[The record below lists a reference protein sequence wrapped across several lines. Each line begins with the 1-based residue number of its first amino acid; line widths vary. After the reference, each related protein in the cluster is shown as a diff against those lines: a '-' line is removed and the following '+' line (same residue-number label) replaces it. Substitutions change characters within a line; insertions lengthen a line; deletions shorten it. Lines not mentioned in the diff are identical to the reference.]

1 MSDEAVGVTRW
12 GVVAAVLAP
21 ALAVVGGL
29 GAAMAQ
35 GALAVSFVAQSG
47 SVDLVTAG
55 LTGDQFGVAVVSA
68 PVGADRKPVPAAR
81 IGVGSGRIDG
91 LCIAHRLDLLGRP
104 FTLLITGGDTDRA
117 THEIAV
123 DRLVLDVTDV
133 RADIAAGGEVQVNKN
148 AADVLRGDV
157 DLGGTQD
164 SFGLQAQTIRLRD
177 VRATVRDIVIPDL
190 RDVPN
195 FRIDVLAGSRS
206 CP

>member
-1 MSDEAVGVTRW
+1 MNEGATRW
-12 GVVAAVLAP
+12 RLVAAVLAP
-21 ALAVVGGL
+21 AFAVVTALGL
-29 GAAMAQ
+29 AMAK
-35 GALAVSFVAQSG
+35 GALALSFVAQSG

-55 LTGDQFGVAVVSA
+55 VTGDRFGVAVVSA
-68 PVGADRKPVPAAR
+68 PVGSDRTPRPAAR
-81 IGVGSGRIDG
+81 IGIASGRIDG
-91 LCIAHRLDLLGRP
+91 LCIAHRVDLLGRP

-148 AADVLRGDV
+148 AADVLRGAV
-157 DLGGTQD
+157 DLGGGRD
-164 SFGLQAQTIRLRD
+164 AFGLQADTVRLRD

-195 FRIDVLAGSRS
+195 FRVEVLAGARN

>member
-1 MSDEAVGVTRW
+1 MREEVVGVTRW
-12 GVVAAVLAP
+12 RVVAAVLAP
-21 ALAVVGGL
+21 ALAAATILGL
-29 GAAMAQ
+29 AMAK
-35 GALAVSFVAQSG
+35 GALALSFVAQSG

-55 LTGDQFGVAVVSA
+55 VTGDQFGVAVVSA
-68 PVGADRKPVPAAR
+68 PVGADRRKVPAAR

-91 LCIAHRLDLLGRP
+91 LCIAHRVDLLGRP
-104 FTLLITGGDTDRA
+104 FTLLITGGDADRA

-148 AADVLRGDV
+148 AADVLRGAV
-157 DLGGTQD
+157 ELGGTRD
-164 SFGLQAQTIRLRD
+164 SFGLQAQTVRLRD

-195 FRIDVLAGSRS
+195 FRVEILAGTRS